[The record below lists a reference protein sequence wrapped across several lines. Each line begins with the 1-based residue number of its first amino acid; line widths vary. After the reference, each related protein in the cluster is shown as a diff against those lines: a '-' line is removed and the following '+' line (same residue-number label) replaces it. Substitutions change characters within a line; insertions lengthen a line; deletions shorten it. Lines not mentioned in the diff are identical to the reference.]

1 MKQPQSVA
9 SIVPQSL
16 RQTGNS
22 LATPT
27 TSLTRQEQEKKTL
40 IVSKFGDKDQF
51 LQRVNPQTQASFA
64 LKPQKAVMGDCPTL
78 TDICLSYGKTF
89 AEQWLYPQITDLS
102 VFTGAKNLDKE
113 QVRSLASVIAAEY
126 RYLKVTELLLFF
138 HRFKAGHYGRFYGS
152 VDPMV
157 ITCALRDFIKERNNI
172 IDQCERDANNQQY
185 ELQSKMPKMSYEE
198 YLKLKQLENKEDN
211 ED

>member
-1 MKQPQSVA
+1 MKQPQALETLGVLT
-9 SIVPQSL
+9 QL
-16 RQTGNS
+16 RQTSNS
-22 LATPT
+22 SATPT

-51 LQRVNPQTQASFA
+51 LQRVNPQTQTSFA
-64 LKPQKAVMGDCPTL
+64 LKPQRAVMGDYPTL
-78 TDICLSYGKTF
+78 TDICLAYGKTF

-157 ITCALRDFIKERNNI
+157 ITCALKDFIKERNTI
-172 IDQCERDANNQQY
+172 IDQCERDANNQKY
-185 ELQSKMPKMSYEE
+185 ELESKKPKMSYEE
-198 YLKLKQLENKEDN
+198 YLKLKQLENNK
-211 ED
+211 

>member
-1 MKQPQSVA
+1 MKQPQALETLGVLT
-9 SIVPQSL
+9 QL
-16 RQTGNS
+16 RQTSNS
-22 LATPT
+22 SATPT

-51 LQRVNPQTQASFA
+51 LQRVNPQTQTSFA
-64 LKPQKAVMGDCPTL
+64 LKPQRAVMGDYPTL
-78 TDICLSYGKTF
+78 TDICLAYGKTF

-157 ITCALRDFIKERNNI
+157 ITCAIRDFIKERNTI
-172 IDQCERDANNQQY
+172 IDQCERDANNQKY
-185 ELQSKMPKMSYEE
+185 ELDSKMPKMSYEE
-198 YLKLKQLENKEDN
+198 YLKLKQLENKEV
-211 ED
+211 

>member
-1 MKQPQSVA
+1 M
-9 SIVPQSL
+9 
-16 RQTGNS
+16 
-22 LATPT
+22 

-64 LKPQKAVMGDCPTL
+64 LKPQKAVMGDYPTL
-78 TDICLSYGKTF
+78 SDICLSYGKTF

-172 IDQCERDANNQQY
+172 IDQCERDENNQKY
-185 ELQSKMPKMSYEE
+185 ELQSKAPKMSYEE